1 VSPKSLFEN
10 YTGCYFCAKGW
21 MARRDEGE
29 YPSWIFDRGATKP
42 DGLWRKNP
50 PGGGSF
56 ARGRCWLGHYS
67 PLRGCAGLAAL
78 AAAKIPRRSAS
89 RSFQAGSKKM
99 SFCSCR
105 ARLRGQNRRWWWFF
119 LVTVL
124 GMDIR
129 LLADPALVN
138 TNYPIEA
145 HYSVA
150 GPWEV
155 SYGTHLDSSG
165 NGYKLFY
172 PAHLG
177 THGFKHPILTWGNGT
192 YATPDLYQGILNQLA
207 SWGFVVIASTNPMTG
222 TGAEMLA
229 GVREMLRLNNSP
241 SSTFYGKLDTNA
253 IGALGH
259 SQGAGGACRAAVNSN
274 RLIKTAVLIDLPAQV
289 WISKAADA
297 FDPAQLTVPTLLLG
311 GSQDWLVASPKIL
324 RDYYNAVPGQ
334 AALLILNGADHL
346 VPQHSGG
353 RYLGYLTAWMMCHLQ
368 GDHYARG
375 AFAGTPAEA
384 NLNTNWSYQA
394 VKNFP

>member
-1 VSPKSLFEN
+1 V
-10 YTGCYFCAKGW
+10 
-21 MARRDEGE
+21 
-29 YPSWIFDRGATKP
+29 
-42 DGLWRKNP
+42 
-50 PGGGSF
+50 
-56 ARGRCWLGHYS
+56 
-67 PLRGCAGLAAL
+67 
-78 AAAKIPRRSAS
+78 IP
-89 RSFQAGSKKM
+89 KKM
-99 SFCSCR
+99 SFCPCR
-105 ARLRGQNRRWWWFF
+105 AGLSGQNRRWWWLF
-119 LVTVL
+119 LITVI
-124 GMDIR
+124 GMGIR
-129 LLADPALVN
+129 LPAGPAPVI

-155 SYGTHLDSSG
+155 SFRTHRDSSG
-165 NGYKLFY
+165 NGYELFY

-177 THGFKHPILTWGNGT
+177 TSGFKHPIVTWGNGT
-192 YATPDLYQGILNQLA
+192 YATPGLYGGILNQLA
-207 SWGFVVIASTNPMTG
+207 SWGFVVIATTNTMTG

-229 GVREMLRLNNSP
+229 GVREMLRLNNSL
-241 SSTFYGKLDTNA
+241 SSIFYGKLDTNA

-259 SQGAGGACRAAVNSN
+259 SQGAGGAVRTAVNSN

-297 FDPAQLTVPTLLLG
+297 FDPAQLTVPTLFLG
-311 GSQDWLVASPKIL
+311 GSEDWLVASPKIL

-353 RYLGYLTAWMMCHLQ
+353 RYLGYLTAWMMCQLQ

-394 VKNFP
+394 VKNFR